1 MPRVAYQGEPGA
13 YSEAA
18 AIEHFGKDVET
29 VARDSFEAVFH
40 SVAAKECD
48 LGFIPIENSVNG
60 SIHRNY
66 DLLLQHEL
74 FITSEYHLRIQHC
87 LIARPEAALQDI
99 HRVISHPQGL
109 GQCRK
114 TLPILVNAKP
124 EAVYDTAG
132 AVKMVAAEDDIHIAA
147 IASRRAAEI
156 YGMKILA
163 ENIEDDPSNF
173 TRFLT
178 IACNPVKPEGQSKTT
193 IVFSLKHQPGAL
205 YHALAA
211 FAKYDIDLTKIE
223 SRPLIGR
230 PWEYLF
236 YIDFAG
242 DRDNPMIK
250 RALAELQKETL
261 TLRVFGSYPRNWA
274 DKNISHE
281 PG

>member
-1 MPRVAYQGEPGA
+1 MPTVAYQGEPGA

-18 AIEHFGKDVET
+18 AIEHFGKST
-29 VARDSFEAVFH
+29 ITIAKDSFESVFQ
-40 SVAAKECD
+40 SVAEKECD

-87 LIARPEAALQDI
+87 LIARPEATLQDI
-99 HRVISHPQGL
+99 QRVISHPQGL

-114 TLPILVNAKP
+114 TLPTLVEAKP

-132 AVKMVAAEDDIHIAA
+132 AVKMVAAGNDIHIAA
-147 IASRRAAEI
+147 IASHRAAEI

-178 IACNPVKPEGQSKTT
+178 ISCDPVKPQGQTKTT

-205 YHALAA
+205 HRALAA
-211 FAKYDIDLTKIE
+211 FANHNIDLTKIE

-242 DRDNPMIK
+242 DSDDPTITG
-250 RALAELQKETL
+250 ALSELQKETL
-261 TLRVFGSYPRNWA
+261 TLRVFGSYPRN
-274 DKNISHE
+274 KVH
-281 PG
+281 

>member
-1 MPRVAYQGEPGA
+1 MTRVAYQGEPGA

-18 AIEHFGKDVET
+18 ATEHFGNAVIP
-29 VARDSFEAVFH
+29 VARDSFEAVFE
-40 SVAAKECD
+40 SVSEGKCD

-66 DLLLQHEL
+66 DLLLQNKL
-74 FITSEYHLRIQHC
+74 YIISEYQLRIQHC
-87 LIARPEAALQDI
+87 LIAHPEASLHDI
-99 HRVISHPQGL
+99 QLVISHPQGL

-114 TLPILVNAKP
+114 TLPTLVNAKT

-132 AVKMVAAEDDIHIAA
+132 AVKMVAEGDDFHVAA

-178 IACNPVKPEGQSKTT
+178 ISRNPVKPDGPTKTT

-205 YHALAA
+205 YQALAA
-211 FAKYDIDLTKIE
+211 FANHDIDLTKIE

-242 DRDNPMIK
+242 DSDNPSIAD
-250 RALAELQKETL
+250 ALVELRKEAS
-261 TLRVFGSYPRNWA
+261 TLRVFGSYPRSNTF
-274 DKNISHE
+274 
-281 PG
+281 

>member
-1 MPRVAYQGEPGA
+1 MLHVAYQGEPGA

-18 AIEHFGKDVET
+18 AIEHFGDT
-29 VARDSFEAVFH
+29 IRPVAKDSFEAVFQ
-40 SVAAKECD
+40 SVTSEECD

-66 DLLLQHEL
+66 DLLLQHDL
-74 FITSEYHLRIQHC
+74 YIIGEYHLRIQHC
-87 LIARPEAALQDI
+87 LIARPEAKLEDI
-99 HRVISHPQGL
+99 QRVISHPQGL

-114 TLPILVNAKP
+114 TLPTLVTAKP

-132 AVKMVAAEDDIHIAA
+132 AVKMVAAGDNIHIAA

-156 YGMKILA
+156 YGMNILA
-163 ENIEDDPSNF
+163 EGIEDNPSNF

-178 IACNPVKPEGQSKTT
+178 IARQPVTPDGATKTT

-205 YHALAA
+205 YQALAA
-211 FAKYDIDLTKIE
+211 FANQAIDLTKIE

-242 DRDNPMIK
+242 SCSQLKIQQVLK
-250 RALAELQKETL
+250 KLETESL
-261 TLRVFGSYPRNWA
+261 SMRVFGSYPRNKA
-274 DKNISHE
+274 F
-281 PG
+281 

>member
-1 MPRVAYQGEPGA
+1 MTRVAYQGEPGA

-18 AIEHFGKDVET
+18 AIEHFGNAALP
-29 VARDSFEAVFH
+29 VARDSFEAVFE
-40 SVAAKECD
+40 SVSEGECD

-66 DLLLQHEL
+66 DLLLQNTL
-74 FITSEYHLRIQHC
+74 YIISEYQLRIQHC
-87 LIARPEAALQDI
+87 LIARPEANLEDI
-99 HRVISHPQGL
+99 QLVISHPQGL

-114 TLPILVNAKP
+114 TLPTLVNAKT

-132 AVKMVAAEDDIHIAA
+132 AVKMVAEGDDLHVAA

-178 IACNPVKPEGQSKTT
+178 ISRNPVKPEGPTKTT

-205 YHALAA
+205 YQALAA
-211 FAKYDIDLTKIE
+211 FANHDIDLTKIE

-242 DRDNPMIK
+242 ASDNPSIAD
-250 RALAELQKETL
+250 ALAELQKEAS
-261 TLRVFGSYPRNWA
+261 TLRVFGSYPRNNA
-274 DKNISHE
+274 L
-281 PG
+281 

>member
-1 MPRVAYQGEPGA
+1 MLRVAYQGEPGA

-18 AIEHFGKDVET
+18 AIEHFGSTAKP
-29 VARDSFEAVFH
+29 VAKDSFEAVFQ
-40 SVAAKECD
+40 SVTTGECD
-48 LGFIPIENSVNG
+48 LGFVPIENSVNG

-74 FITSEYHLRIQHC
+74 YIVSEYHLRIQHC
-87 LIARPEAALQDI
+87 LIARPEATLKDI
-99 HRVISHPQGL
+99 RRVISHPQGL
-109 GQCRK
+109 GQCRI
-114 TLPILVNAKP
+114 TLPTLVNAKP

-132 AVKMVAAEDDIHIAA
+132 AVKIVSIGDEIHLAA

-163 ENIEDDPSNF
+163 EGIEDDPSNF

-178 IACNPVKPEGQSKTT
+178 ISSKSVNPDDPTKTT

-205 YHALAA
+205 YRALAA
-211 FAKYDIDLTKIE
+211 FAHNNIDLTKIE

-242 DRDNPMIK
+242 
-250 RALAELQKETL
+250 ALSDQIVEQVLGELSKETI
-261 TLRVFGSYPRNWA
+261 TMRVFGSYPRNKA
-274 DKNISHE
+274 F
-281 PG
+281 

>member
-1 MPRVAYQGEPGA
+1 MTRVAYQGEPGA

-18 AIEHFGKDVET
+18 AIEHFGSAAIP
-29 VARDSFEAVFH
+29 VARDSFEAVFE
-40 SVAAKECD
+40 SVSTQECD

-66 DLLLQHEL
+66 DLLLQNEL
-74 FITSEYHLRIQHC
+74 YIISEYHLRIQHC
-87 LIARPEAALQDI
+87 LIARPEATLQDI
-99 HRVISHPQGL
+99 QRVISHPQGL

-114 TLPILVNAKP
+114 TLPTLINAKP

-132 AVKMVAAEDDIHIAA
+132 AVKMVAAGEDIHTAA

-156 YGMKILA
+156 YGMNILA

-178 IACNPVKPEGQSKTT
+178 IARNPVKPEGPTKTT

-205 YHALAA
+205 YQALAA
-211 FAKYDIDLTKIE
+211 FANHGIDLTKIE

-242 DRDNPMIK
+242 ASDNPSIAS
-250 RALAELQKETL
+250 ALADLQKETF
-261 TLRVFGSYPRNWA
+261 TLRVFGSYPRNKA
-274 DKNISHE
+274 F
-281 PG
+281 